1 MAQADEADTQGFVD
15 DPSAS
20 QPHPFVRLLGGVR
33 GALES
38 VLPPLVFVTVY
49 LGLGG
54 DSTADLTWA
63 IVAAIGLAIVFTV
76 WRILEGKHPA
86 RAVGSMFIVL
96 VSAYIASRTGSAA
109 DFFWPRV
116 LLNAASAL
124 AFVLGNLV
132 GWPLIGVVLGPLVGT
147 RMTWRQDPDLMRAYK
162 RASWPWA
169 VLNLV
174 RTLLLMLFIDGNNL
188 WALAASGAFF
198 YGLTIVTIVISWWLI
213 KGSLP
218 PDHLGI
224 RHPHLPRVDPASG
237 PTPQN

>member
-1 MAQADEADTQGFVD
+1 M
-15 DPSAS
+15 
-20 QPHPFVRLLGGVR
+20 RLLGGVR

-38 VLPPLVFVTVY
+38 ILPPLVFIAVY

-54 DSTADLTWA
+54 DSTSDLTWA
-63 IVAAIGLAIVFTV
+63 IVSAVGLALVFTI
-76 WRILEGKHPA
+76 WRVAEGKHPA
-86 RAVGSMFIVL
+86 RALGSMLIVI

-124 AFVLGNLV
+124 AFVVANLI

-147 RMTWRQDPDLMRAYK
+147 KMAWRKDPDLMRAYK

-174 RTLLLMLFIDGNNL
+174 RAILLALFIDGNNL

-198 YGLTIVTIVISWWLI
+198 YGLTVVTIVISWRLI
-213 KGSLP
+213 KAALP
-218 PDHLGI
+218 DDHLGI
-224 RHPHLPRVDPASG
+224 RHPRVHTDQPAA
-237 PTPQN
+237 QL